1 MVSDGPPVPA
11 SSPAPPAVHASAVGD
26 AVGVRS
32 PSPVGP
38 SAAAPL
44 SRNKLAIAALIV
56 ALASAVV
63 SLFAAAGTLWSATNV
78 ASNDRRENEALLGEA
93 VRAQAKLDARPVE
106 RTIRRFVSTHRDEL
120 SAIAKAAPDDGSAR
134 RLAKRLGDDLVA
146 EIERQN
152 VNAVGQCREVLSL
165 MNRSGRASDGSA
177 LAAARPQ
184 LRQAMEAFAHQ
195 GLLACLVSTES
206 KTARTGWFLGRYF
219 FGAPEDRPMDVL
231 HFSEDYDGLLVAAQR
246 VGVELPLRY
255 SPPTPSGDLKLTGA
269 SMSGCNG
276 NISQVAA
283 YGSGNLVS
291 GRVTY
296 RLGLSWRPTE
306 GEATKVPCLNFV
318 SADGLDQL
326 HMGASTDG
334 SVFAVIRTRFA
345 EPFVVEIPKGQVDWS
360 GGVLVYDLAWDFQ
373 RIDLDEAVVLTVN
386 GVSAFGSP
394 EAPPPDL

>member
-1 MVSDGPPVPA
+1 M
-11 SSPAPPAVHASAVGD
+11 
-26 AVGVRS
+26 
-32 PSPVGP
+32 
-38 SAAAPL
+38 
-44 SRNKLAIAALIV
+44 AIAALIV
-56 ALASAVV
+56 ASASAVI

-152 VNAVGQCREVLSL
+152 VNAVVQCREVLSL
-165 MNRSGRASDGSA
+165 MNRAGRASDGSA
-177 LAAARPQ
+177 LGAARPQ
-184 LRQAMEAFAHQ
+184 LRQAMEAFANQ
-195 GLLACLVSTES
+195 GMLACLVSTES
-206 KTARTGWFLGRYF
+206 KTTRTGWFLARYF
-219 FGAPEDRPMDVL
+219 FGAPEENPLDVL
-231 HFSEDYDGLLVAAQR
+231 HFSEDYDGLATAAHR
-246 VGVELPLRY
+246 VGVDLPTRY

-276 NISQVAA
+276 VISQVAA
-283 YGSGNLVS
+283 SGSGNLVS

-296 RLGLSWRPTE
+296 RIGPSWRPIDAE
-306 GEATKVPCLNFV
+306 GTKMPCLNFL

-326 HMGASTDG
+326 QMGASTDG
-334 SVFAVIRTRFA
+334 SVFAFIRTRFA

-360 GGVLVYDLAWDFQ
+360 VGALLYELTWDFQ
-373 RIDLDEAVVLTVN
+373 RIDLDEAVKLTVN

-394 EAPPPDL
+394 EGPPPAL